1 MTWIAVAAGGA
12 VGSLARFGVQLAVD
26 RATGRSVPMAT
37 AIVNISGCLIIGV
50 LAGALAAQR
59 LELSVAMRAFIFI
72 GLLGG
77 FTTFSSFGL
86 DTLQLVQDGRP
97 GAAAG
102 NVAFQLVVS
111 MAGVFAGYAAAVRAA

>member
-37 AIVNISGCLIIGV
+37 AIVNISGCLIIGL

>member
-1 MTWIAVAAGGA
+1 
-12 VGSLARFGVQLAVD
+12 
-26 RATGRSVPMAT
+26 MAT

-111 MAGVFAGYAAAVRAA
+111 MAGVFAGYAAAVRTA